1 MKKHFNISVHH
12 IEYQIDFLLRFVQ
25 KVLKKNKHVLN
36 VGICNI
42 NVKIQLYKIYK
53 RTSPCQFWVKTL
65 VHQYIYIYITA
76 LLALTFRILSL
87 ILIFSIH
94 KDEHSKISSTKS
106 FCHLGFYNFYI
117 FYTYIFLRNY
127 EPRKNTGIIR
137 NGRMLYKL
145 NVSTDFQSS
154 RTCLEKEYLLP
165 KKISCNW
172 LDLILVS

>member
-1 MKKHFNISVHH
+1 MKKNFNISVHH

-65 VHQYIYIYITA
+65 VHQYIYIYHCSLGVNVQNS
-76 LLALTFRILSL
+76 LLNINFLNSQRRAQQNFVHKVFLSSW
-87 ILIFSIH
+87 I
-94 KDEHSKISSTKS
+94 
-106 FCHLGFYNFYI
+106 YNFYI